1 MLLRATFPNSF
12 DEVWC
17 QRMVLT
23 AGAQEQKLKRPFDQ
37 FLMWLLNEN
46 VLKDSFNGDPLSKV
60 IVVQKD
66 RVP

>member
-12 DEVWC
+12 DEVWR

-23 AGAQEQKLKRPFDQ
+23 AGTQEQELERPFDQ